1 MQMRGIV
8 LFLLLAG
15 ALSSLA
21 ASVGVSAERGSS
33 TAGLVA
39 AMLAG
44 YSAAAAYLAAAA
56 SVTRPFLSAGWW
68 CRLVAGATV
77 GSLLSLTL
85 GFTGWMLVPTLV
97 GVLLLWGI
105 ARKGWAAGADATP
118 ARNTAAAAVYPSIGV
133 PVPWVFVLTYLA
145 GAGVER
151 VWPAPARP
159 AGILV
164 ASQVAG
170 ALLLATGLALATW
183 SLALFR
189 RSRTTTIP
197 GEFSSQLVTV
207 GPYRFTRNP
216 MYVALILAYLGESGM
231 LAQIWPVL
239 LLPLTVTYL
248 HRSVIP
254 VEETLLLER
263 FGERYAGYRATVR
276 RWI

>member
-1 MQMRGIV
+1 MRGIV
-8 LFLLLAG
+8 LCLLLAG
-15 ALSSLA
+15 ALSGLA
-21 ASVGVSAERGSS
+21 ASVVAASELARSP
-33 TAGLVA
+33 AGLVA
-39 AMLAG
+39 AVLAG
-44 YSAAAAYLAAAA
+44 CSAAAYLAAAA
-56 SVTRPFLSAGWW
+56 GVIRPFLPVRWW
-68 CRLVAGATV
+68 CRLVAGAAI

-85 GFTGWMLVPTLV
+85 GFAGWMLVSAV
-97 GVLLLWGI
+97 AGVLLLWGI

-151 VWPAPARP
+151 VLPAPARP
-159 AGILV
+159 AGILL

-189 RSRTTTIP
+189 RARTTTIP
-197 GEFSSQLVTV
+197 GEVSSQLVTV

-216 MYVALILAYLGESGM
+216 MYVALILAYLGEAGM
-231 LAQIWPVL
+231 LAHVWPVL

-254 VEETLLLER
+254 VEEARLLER
-263 FGERYAGYRATVR
+263 FGERYAEYRATVR